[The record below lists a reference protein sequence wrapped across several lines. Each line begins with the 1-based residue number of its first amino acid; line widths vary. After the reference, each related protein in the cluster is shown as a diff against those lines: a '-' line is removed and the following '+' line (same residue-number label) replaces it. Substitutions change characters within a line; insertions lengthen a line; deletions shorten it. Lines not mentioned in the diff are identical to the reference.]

1 MSFFKDIIISQ
12 ANKNDVPA
20 IISLWEK
27 TKLTRPWNDPAKDI
41 ELSLNADTST
51 IFTARKNGSIVG
63 SAMTGYD
70 GHRGWIYYLAVDPDC
85 QKQGIGKR
93 LYNEAY
99 RWLKEQGAPKFQI
112 LIRNDNED
120 VVSFYEKLGFE
131 KSTSLLMARKIEE

>member
-1 MSFFKDIIISQ
+1 
-12 ANKNDVPA
+12 
-20 IISLWEK
+20 
-27 TKLTRPWNDPAKDI
+27 
-41 ELSLNADTST
+41 
-51 IFTARKNGSIVG
+51 
-63 SAMTGYD
+63 MTGYD

-99 RWLKEQGAPKFQI
+99 RWLKEQGAPKIQI